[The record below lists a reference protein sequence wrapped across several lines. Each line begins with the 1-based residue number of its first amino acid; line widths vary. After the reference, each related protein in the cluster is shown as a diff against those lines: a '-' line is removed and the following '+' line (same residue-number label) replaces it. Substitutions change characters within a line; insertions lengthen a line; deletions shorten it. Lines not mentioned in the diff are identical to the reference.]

1 MLKPSS
7 SESLVES
14 WWRIWWRVWWRVWW
28 KVIGWLLEVAG
39 VFFKKIGERLEEAG
53 GNRRGVFVVRENL
66 QSASEN
72 LVSASENLVSASENL
87 VSASEN
93 LVSVSENLQSASE
106 NLQSASEN
114 LQSASASAS
123 AAVSVSVSGRPGK
136 KGPDRR
142 TRGRVRDRTPPPLTT
157 GWSKKF

>member
-1 MLKPSS
+1 M
-7 SESLVES
+7 
-14 WWRIWWRVWWRVWW
+14 
-28 KVIGWLLEVAG
+28 IGWLLEVAG
-39 VFFKKIGERLEEAG
+39 VFFKKIGEHLEEAG

-72 LVSASENLVSASENL
+72 LVSASENLVS
-87 VSASEN
+87 VSEN

-106 NLQSASEN
+106 KLQSASEN
-114 LQSASASAS
+114 LQSASASASAS

-142 TRGRVRDRTPPPLTT
+142 TRGRVRDRTPPLPLTT
-157 GWSKKF
+157 GWSKKI